1 MSRNLSRFLI
11 TSAPTPALFGHCS
24 LFGRVVKGLSIIR
37 KVMALSKDAEG
48 NMR

>member
-1 MSRNLSRFLI
+1 MDRNLSRFLI
-11 TSAPTPALFGHCS
+11 TSAPAPTLFGHCS

-37 KVMALSKDAEG
+37 KAMALSKDSDG